1 MDFQV
6 ARTHIQTYSLLTKK
20 LWLICKGMKQKKI
33 LKIYF
38 QNGQLK
44 TAENCFG
51 QNITIFVC
59 QAWNSITVCFF
70 VCFIRYEKTGSL
82 WLWWSI
88 DCNSTCSS
96 LSQRLAPL
104 ASWWMPHTSLNMWI
118 KTRSSTFT
126 EENNLNRYIH
136 SYSVVLRVLFCK
148 ETVSVNATT
157 LLLLL

>member
-1 MDFQV
+1 MVVDRLQIYMFLLVTTCRV
-6 ARTHIQTYSLLTKK
+6 A
-20 LWLICKGMKQKKI
+20 
-33 LKIYF
+33 IYRPPQP
-38 QNGQLK
+38 QN
-44 TAENCFG
+44 FFD
-51 QNITIFVC
+51 QNLTIFVS

-70 VCFIRYEKTGSL
+70 VCFFRYEKTGSL

-96 LSQRLAPL
+96 LSQRLALL